1 MKALKKYLITL
12 LVGFAGVALILWSKD
27 IMAQTAAVD
36 VFHILCDAFFVVGFV
51 ITAAGLLVF
60 SSNEGTFDM
69 IVYGVKSFV
78 DMFRKTSQMKY
89 DTFFD
94 YRQSRADTKIPFGF
108 LLVSGLCFLAVAF
121 VMYYLYR
128 CYK

>member
-1 MKALKKYLITL
+1 MKALRKYWITL
-12 LVGFAGVALILWSKD
+12 LIEASLTAAIAFGKD
-27 IMAQTAAVD
+27 VLDQTALVN
-36 VFHILCDAFFVVGFV
+36 VYHILCDSFFVAGTV
-51 ITAAGLLVF
+51 TTCAGLLVF

>member
-1 MKALKKYLITL
+1 MKSLKKYLITFA
-12 LVGFAGVALILWSKD
+12 VGFAAVALILWSKD
-27 IMAQTAAVD
+27 ILAQTKPVD
-36 VFHILCDAFFVVGFV
+36 IFHILTDAFFAVGVF
-51 ITAAGLLVF
+51 ITSAGLLVF